1 MQTGQAADLTAL
13 FYFCCLPWFLSK
25 LTHILK
31 HSSSIFLPFF
41 FFFYYIMYANPGAI
55 GCQWKWFPHY
65 CPFIL
70 FMRVIKLFTWSNNMY
85 QLEVSLCHALNSN
98 NLFLRYPAGSIYI
111 FSDLK
116 EIKTAGK
123 ERKRSG
129 KKQNEVKTKSKNKNT
144 RQNQLQVS
152 SQFACCCCCC

>member
-1 MQTGQAADLTAL
+1 
-13 FYFCCLPWFLSK
+13 
-25 LTHILK
+25 
-31 HSSSIFLPFF
+31 
-41 FFFYYIMYANPGAI
+41 
-55 GCQWKWFPHY
+55 
-65 CPFIL
+65 
-70 FMRVIKLFTWSNNMY
+70 MY

-129 KKQNEVKTKSKNKNT
+129 KKQNEVKTKSKNIEEECF
-144 RQNQLQVS
+144 RMWVSLERNQGKWQK
-152 SQFACCCCCC
+152 

>member
-1 MQTGQAADLTAL
+1 
-13 FYFCCLPWFLSK
+13 
-25 LTHILK
+25 
-31 HSSSIFLPFF
+31 
-41 FFFYYIMYANPGAI
+41 
-55 GCQWKWFPHY
+55 
-65 CPFIL
+65 
-70 FMRVIKLFTWSNNMY
+70 MY

-129 KKQNEVKTKSKNKNT
+129 KKENEVKKRAKIKIQDKISSKYLLNLLAAAAAAAAKSL
-144 RQNQLQVS
+144 QLCLTLCNPIHGSPPGSPVPGILQARTMEWVAIS
-152 SQFACCCCCC
+152 FSNA